1 MSGAA
6 KGAAETGGGDLRD
19 AGRTIW
25 LAGRGALGE
34 VGHSGREVFDRLV
47 TRGRRVESG
56 QFRALDRS
64 VSRAAEAAERTG
76 DEVRE
81 KLREGVEAVLHRVDL
96 PTRDDLADL
105 AARLDRLSER
115 IAHLSSPAR

>member
-6 KGAAETGGGDLRD
+6 SKGGDLRD

-25 LAGRGALGE
+25 LAGLGAAGE
-34 VGHSGREVFDRLV
+34 AGRSGRALFDDLV
-47 TRGRRVESG
+47 ARGRRVESG

-64 VSRAAEAAERTG
+64 VSRAAETAERTG
-76 DEVRE
+76 EEVRE
-81 KLREGVEAVLHRVDL
+81 KLREGVGAVLHRANL
-96 PTRDDLADL
+96 PTRDDLAEL

-115 IAHLSSPAR
+115 IEHLSGTAR

>member
-6 KGAAETGGGDLRD
+6 TKGGSDLRD

-25 LAGRGALGE
+25 LAGLGALGE
-34 VGHSGREVFDRLV
+34 AGRSGREVFDELV
-47 TRGRRVESG
+47 ARGRRVESG

-64 VSRAAEAAERTG
+64 VSRAAEAAERTA
-76 DEVRE
+76 DEARE
-81 KLREGVEAVLHRVDL
+81 KLRDGVEAVLHRVDL

-115 IAHLSSPAR
+115 IEHLAGAAR